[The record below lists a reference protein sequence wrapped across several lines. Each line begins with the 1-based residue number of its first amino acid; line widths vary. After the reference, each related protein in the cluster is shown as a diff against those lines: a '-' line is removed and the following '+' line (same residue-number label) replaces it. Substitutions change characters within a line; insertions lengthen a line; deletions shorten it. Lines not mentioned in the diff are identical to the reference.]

1 MITAEKLCLPT
12 LTDKALEAFWQVVVD
27 HFPEATTGDRSPL
40 TTFALEVAAENA
52 VEEWIFAN
60 VPTTN
65 K

>member
-1 MITAEKLCLPT
+1 MAIAEKLSLPSI
-12 LTDKALEAFWQVVVD
+12 TDKALEAFWQAVVE
-27 HFPEATTGDRSPL
+27 HFPEAATGDLSPL
-40 TTFALEVAAENA
+40 TTFALERAAENA